1 MDAKINLSLPD
12 NLNTDYLR
20 VHVIAYNFLDQEVNI
35 QVDKL
40 RKIKNPE
47 DLSNV

>member
-12 NLNTDYLR
+12 NLNIDYLR